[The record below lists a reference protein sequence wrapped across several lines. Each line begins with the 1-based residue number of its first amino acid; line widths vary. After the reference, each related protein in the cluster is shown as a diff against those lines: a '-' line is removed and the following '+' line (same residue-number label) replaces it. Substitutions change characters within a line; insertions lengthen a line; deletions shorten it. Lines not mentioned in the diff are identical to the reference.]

1 MIRYMILFA
10 PKEVTHYMIT
20 KNDLAAIDTYYFDV
34 IGVKEYSIELRS
46 KNTGH
51 YWYLLERVYNGQRS
65 FLIHHKHSVTKQYH
79 PQKSRQF
86 IYSCCDYIKDH
97 DAFHLERVKKK
108 KERKLKT
115 NRTK

>member
-1 MIRYMILFA
+1 
-10 PKEVTHYMIT
+10 MIT

-65 FLIHHKHSVTKQYH
+65 F
-79 PQKSRQF
+79 
-86 IYSCCDYIKDH
+86 
-97 DAFHLERVKKK
+97 
-108 KERKLKT
+108 
-115 NRTK
+115 